1 MGLLLDNNY
10 IEITDSSGNVRFST
24 TRRMPHLLHV
34 VSGSFSL
41 PNVQG
46 TSTFSAQSEESGYS
60 FPRSGFS
67 ASTTH
72 TQTILTSSNITNS
85 SDSFIAPF
93 LTISS
98 GDFATGSYVASGL
111 GSSILFL
118 FIRDDGYFAG
128 SRVMSLQVS
137 GDKLQMI
144 TKDEVSVS
152 GSAAISGY
160 SYSDSATPGYH
171 YESNWPYGEGQTI
184 VFDNLT
190 VTTNLSNTSVTI
202 GYKVYYGRYQ

>member
-10 IEITDSSGNVRFST
+10 IEITDADGNVRFST

-46 TSTFSAQSEESGYS
+46 TSTFSVQSDESGYS

-118 FIRDDGYFAG
+118 LIRDDGYFAG
-128 SRVMSLQVS
+128 SRVMTLQVN

-144 TKDEVSVS
+144 TRDEVITS
-152 GSAAISGY
+152 GQAISNY
-160 SYSDSATPGYH
+160 SYSDSASPGYR
-171 YESNWPYGEGQTI
+171 YENNPYGEGSTI
-184 VFDNLT
+184 VFENLT
-190 VTTNLSNTSVTI
+190 VTTSLSNTSVTI

>member
-10 IEITDSSGNVRFST
+10 IEITDADGNVRFST

-46 TSTFSAQSEESGYS
+46 TSTFSVQSDEGGYS

-128 SRVMSLQVS
+128 SRVMTLQVN

-144 TKDEVSVS
+144 TRDEVST
-152 GSAAISGY
+152 GGQAISNY
-160 SYSDSATPGYH
+160 SYSDSASPDYH

-190 VTTNLSNTSVTI
+190 VTTTLSNTSVTI

>member
-10 IEITDSSGNVRFST
+10 IEITDADGNVRFST

-46 TSTFSAQSEESGYS
+46 TSTFSVQSDESGYS

-128 SRVMSLQVS
+128 SRVMTLQVN

-144 TKDEVSVS
+144 TRDEAITS
-152 GSAAISGY
+152 GQAISNY
-160 SYSDSATPGYH
+160 SYSDSASPGYH

-190 VTTNLSNTSVTI
+190 VTTTLSNTSVTI

>member
-10 IEITDSSGNVRFST
+10 IEITDADGNVRFST

-46 TSTFSAQSEESGYS
+46 TSTFSVQSDESGYS

-128 SRVMSLQVS
+128 SRVMTLQVS
-137 GDKLQMI
+137 GNKLQMI
-144 TKDEVSVS
+144 TRDEVITS
-152 GSAAISGY
+152 GQAISNY
-160 SYSDSATPGYH
+160 SYSDSASPGFH

-190 VTTNLSNTSVTI
+190 VTTSLSNTSVTI

>member
-10 IEITDSSGNVRFST
+10 IEITDADGNVRFST

-46 TSTFSAQSEESGYS
+46 TSTFSVQSDESGYS

-128 SRVMSLQVS
+128 SRVMTLQVN

-144 TKDEVSVS
+144 TRDEVST
-152 GSAAISGY
+152 GGQAISSY
-160 SYSDSATPGYH
+160 SYSDSASPGYH

-190 VTTNLSNTSVTI
+190 VTTTLSNTSVTI

>member
-10 IEITDSSGNVRFST
+10 IEITDADGNVRFST

-46 TSTFSAQSEESGYS
+46 TSTFSVQSDESGYS

-128 SRVMSLQVS
+128 SRVMTLQVS
-137 GDKLQMI
+137 GNKLQMI
-144 TKDEVSVS
+144 TRDEVITS
-152 GSAAISGY
+152 GQAISNY
-160 SYSDSATPGYH
+160 SYSDSASPGFH

-190 VTTNLSNTSVTI
+190 VTTTLSNTSVTI

>member
-10 IEITDSSGNVRFST
+10 IEITDADGNVRFST

-46 TSTFSAQSEESGYS
+46 TSTFSVQSDESGYS

-118 FIRDDGYFAG
+118 LIRDDGYFAG
-128 SRVMSLQVS
+128 SRVMTLQVN

-144 TKDEVSVS
+144 TRDEVST
-152 GSAAISGY
+152 GGQAISNY
-160 SYSDSATPGYH
+160 SYSDSASPGYH
-171 YESNWPYGEGQTI
+171 YENNPYGEGGTI

-190 VTTNLSNTSVTI
+190 VTTSLNNTSVTI